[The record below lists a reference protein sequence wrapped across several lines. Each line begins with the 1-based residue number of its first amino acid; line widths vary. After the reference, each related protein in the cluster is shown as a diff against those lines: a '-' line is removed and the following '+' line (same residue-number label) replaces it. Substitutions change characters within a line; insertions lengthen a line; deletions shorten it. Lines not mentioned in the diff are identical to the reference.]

1 MDQNTPPRDDAD
13 DTYVIEDTG
22 GSIEEIERE
31 MRETAEE
38 AVTDDNASDGASS
51 ASGDDDRSASSSGAP
66 GSDGNSG
73 GDDALRSENQQLKD
87 RYMRTLADFEN
98 LRKRTEREKADF
110 FRYAIGG
117 VLKDLL
123 PVLDNFDR
131 ALDHAAEGD
140 EFHKGVLLIYKQ
152 LFEVLQ
158 KHGVKTIDESGV
170 HFDPNIHEAV
180 VREEDDSVP
189 SHTVT
194 AVLQKGYFLH
204 DRLLRPA
211 LVKVAVGGPDRTA

>member
-1 MDQNTPPRDDAD
+1 MDENTPRGADNTDAD

-38 AVTDDNASDGASS
+38 AVADDTAAGA
-51 ASGDDDRSASSSGAP
+51 AAAP
-66 GSDGNSG
+66 QADA
-73 GDDALRSENQQLKD
+73 ALREENQQLKD
-87 RYMRTLADFEN
+87 RYLRTLADFEN

-110 FRYAIGG
+110 FRYALAGAM
-117 VLKDLL
+117 KDIL

-131 ALDHAAEGD
+131 ALEHAEEGD

-152 LFEVLQ
+152 LYDVLQ
-158 KHGVKTIDESGV
+158 KHGLRPIDEANV

-180 VREEDDSVP
+180 VREEDPNVP
-189 SHTVT
+189 SQTVV

-211 LVKVAVGGPDRTA
+211 LVKVAVGGPDRTSS